1 MVYAQFKKGPKVSKS
16 QTLHDA
22 SNVWIYNDLYIWAGW
37 WFETYLIFSIQL
49 GTSSSHLTNSYFSE
63 GLKPP
68 TRNIPYNYIP
78 LRTIKSPSSTALQS
92 HSKAQKTLSKTMWH
106 ISLISG
112 VHPRCRWLWFINHAG
127 KPWPLGGPTCH
138 EVRSLRSYPLVS
150 SGYLTYSG
158 W

>member
-92 HSKAQKTLSKTMWH
+92 HSKAQKNTIENHVAYIPYLWSPPTLQVAVIH
-106 ISLISG
+106 Q
-112 VHPRCRWLWFINHAG
+112 PRWQTLAAWWANMSWSQI
-127 KPWPLGGPTCH
+127 P
-138 EVRSLRSYPLVS
+138 
-150 SGYLTYSG
+150 
-158 W
+158 